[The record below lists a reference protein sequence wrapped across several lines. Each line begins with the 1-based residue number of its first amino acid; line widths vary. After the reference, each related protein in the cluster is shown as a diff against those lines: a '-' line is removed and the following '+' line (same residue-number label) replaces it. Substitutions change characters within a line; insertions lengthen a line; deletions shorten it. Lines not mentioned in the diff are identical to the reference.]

1 MFEVKKVLLGT
12 MALRTD
18 GGVSAPGTPNERW
31 FTHEVLPNE
40 PSLRA
45 YLRAKFPRVSDVDDV
60 VQTSYLRIWRK
71 RAEYPITSVRAFL
84 FTTAKRLAID
94 ILRRERRSPVS
105 IVGDLSGLDVLDD
118 GPGVAARVGRAEC
131 VQLLVAAIDSLPPR
145 CREVVILRKLKFHSQ
160 REVAHM
166 LGISEDGV
174 EIQLTR
180 GIARCREYL
189 RRRGINS
196 LFDREG

>member
-1 MFEVKKVLLGT
+1 MLTAPDVG
-12 MALRTD
+12 TD
-18 GGVSAPGTPNERW
+18 GRVSAPDTPNERW
-31 FTHEVLPNE
+31 FTDEVLPNE

-45 YLRAKFPRVSDVDDV
+45 YLRAQFPRVTDVDDV
-60 VQTSYLRIWRK
+60 VQSSYLRIWQR
-71 RAEYPITSVRAFL
+71 RAENQIGSIRGFL

-94 ILRRERRSPVS
+94 ILRREKRSPISV
-105 IVGDLSGLDVLDD
+105 VGELSGLDV
-118 GPGVAARVGRAEC
+118 VADEPVVSAQVARTEC
-131 VQLLVAAIDSLPPR
+131 VQLLIAAIDSLPKR

-160 REVAHM
+160 REVAAM

-189 RRRGINS
+189 RRRGIRS
-196 LFDREG
+196 LYDHGR